1 VSGKGGTGKTT
12 FTASLG
18 VLLENSLL
26 ADCDV
31 DASNLYILFPG
42 DPVEEHEYYRGKKAV
57 IDQEKCDRCGICE
70 RVCRFDA
77 IIPGEKYGVDQ
88 YACEGC
94 NACVV
99 SCPRN
104 AITLVQSLAG
114 RYFFAWSGGK
124 PIVYARLS
132 PGEENSGGLVAEVR
146 KLALEKAKE
155 LKRDYVII
163 DGAPGIGCSAT
174 SSIVGVNYVVVVTEP
189 TMSGLHD
196 LKRIVETLKCLK
208 REFGIVINKYDIN
221 SVVSREIE
229 DYCLSEGLDLLG
241 KIPFDETVVR
251 ASVECKPVVTYENSP
266 AAESIKKIVEKI
278 IEKIS

>member
-1 VSGKGGTGKTT
+1 VRNTELTSTLAKGATRVW
-12 FTASLG
+12 FPVPEMPSLWFSPS
-18 VLLENSLL
+18 LE
-26 ADCDV
+26 
-31 DASNLYILFPG
+31 
-42 DPVEEHEYYRGKKAV
+42 
-57 IDQEKCDRCGICE
+57 GI
-70 RVCRFDA
+70 
-77 IIPGEKYGVDQ
+77 
-88 YACEGC
+88 
-94 NACVV
+94 
-99 SCPRN
+99 S
-104 AITLVQSLAG
+104 
-114 RYFFAWSGGK
+114 
-124 PIVYARLS
+124 S
-132 PGEENSGGLVAEVR
+132 PG
-146 KLALEKAKE
+146 